1 MENEF
6 QEYLQKVSKQALK
19 GFTTREFEVRACNAE
34 SLTYFQ
40 YLATVIIGSSE
51 NKILLTVHFWE
62 DDASVLTIDP
72 RKILEKSVKLDIFKE
87 YLNIFSSRIKN
98 AASQAG
104 LDVGISLPFTVPGY
118 QSCFVINPKVY
129 KTTYCWELIRNK
141 SRIGFGCSLVL
152 NDPKLL
158 KRMVEYQDIRSQDNE
173 LEIL

>member
-1 MENEF
+1 MNVDF
-6 QEYLQKVSKQALK
+6 QDYLQKVSKEALK
-19 GFTTREFEVRACNAE
+19 GFTSREFEVKSCAAE
-34 SLTYFQ
+34 SLTYYQ

-62 DDASVLTIDP
+62 DDASVLTLDP
-72 RKILEKSVKLDIFKE
+72 RKSLEKSVRKDIFKE

-98 AASQAG
+98 AAAQAG
-104 LDVGISLPFTVPGY
+104 IDVGISLPFTVPGY
-118 QSCFVINPKVY
+118 QSCFVINTKVY

-152 NDPKLL
+152 NDPELIGK
-158 KRMVEYQDIRSQDNE
+158 MIEYQDIRSQDNE